1 MKYSNVFICSVFLL
15 MFAEFT
21 WNLHVL
27 HSFRSGSISFCKS
40 TQNTVGGSTGVKM
53 WIISESDCLLPSSG
67 VVAMED
73 VTRLVSTGDTV
84 KIWDAAS
91 MAPLEQFNP
100 HSITHPVA
108 QACWSSNSILGTGFS
123 FSLWFTDSS
132 VQLWH
137 FACHSVL
144 ISLSVEVV

>member
-1 MKYSNVFICSVFLL
+1 MY
-15 MFAEFT
+15 
-21 WNLHVL
+21 H
-27 HSFRSGSISFCKS
+27 
-40 TQNTVGGSTGVKM
+40 TVSDLEAFHFVNQHKILWVGQQGLKM

-108 QACWSSNSILGTGFS
+108 QACWSSNSILGTRFS
-123 FSLWFTDSS
+123 FSL
-132 VQLWH
+132 
-137 FACHSVL
+137 
-144 ISLSVEVV
+144 